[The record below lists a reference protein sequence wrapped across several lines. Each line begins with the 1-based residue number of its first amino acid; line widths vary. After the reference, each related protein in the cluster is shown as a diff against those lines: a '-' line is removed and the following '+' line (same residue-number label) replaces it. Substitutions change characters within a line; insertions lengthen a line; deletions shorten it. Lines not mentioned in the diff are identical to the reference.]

1 MIDDTPPPIAE
12 PDTPQH
18 TSLLGGRRK
27 AALGFIFATALM
39 DVLAIGI
46 IIPVLPHLIESFV
59 GGDTATAA
67 HWVGIFGTVWAAM
80 QFIFSPVTGALSD
93 RFGRRPVLLISSFG
107 LAADYVV
114 MAVAPGVAWLLVG
127 RIMSGVTASSF
138 STAGAYIA
146 DVTPPEKRAQSFGL
160 IGAAFGVGFVLG
172 PALGGVLGHIDLR
185 LPFWAAAGLAAAN
198 WLYGFFILPES
209 LPRERRARLDWKK
222 ANPLGAFQLLRS
234 HPELLSLAAVLF
246 LFYLSH
252 QVLQSVFVLYTSY
265 RYGWTPLDMGL
276 NLMAVGVA
284 AIVVQALLVKP
295 VVGRFG
301 ERGAL
306 MIGLMAGMTGFFL
319 YGYAPTSLF
328 FWGVLPVFALMNLV
342 GPGVNGM
349 MSKRVGPSEQGRLQG
364 ANSSN
369 MAVAGLIGPLL
380 FTSVFAASIS
390 GHGQW
395 RHPGLAPWLSG
406 VLLGLALLIAC
417 RIPRT
422 QPQAATSPA

>member
-1 MIDDTPPPIAE
+1 MMDETPPPIAA

-18 TSLLGGRRK
+18 TSLVGGRRK

-67 HWVGIFGTVWAAM
+67 HWVGIFGTVWALM
-80 QFIFSPVTGALSD
+80 QFIFSPIMGSLSD

-114 MAVAPGVAWLLVG
+114 MAMAPTVGWLLLG
-127 RIMSGVTASSF
+127 RVLSGITASSF

-146 DVTPPEKRAQSFGL
+146 DITPPEKRAQAFGL

-172 PALGGVLGHIDLR
+172 PALGGLLGHIDLR
-185 LPFWAAAGLAAAN
+185 LPFWVSAGLAAAN

-209 LPRERRARLDWKK
+209 LPKERRARFDWKK
-222 ANPLGAFQLLRS
+222 ANPLGSFQLLKS
-234 HPELLSLAAVLF
+234 HPELFSLAMVLF
-246 LFYLSH
+246 LFYLAH
-252 QVLQSVFVLYTSY
+252 QVLQSVFVLYTGV
-265 RYGWTPLDMGL
+265 RYQWTALNMGWY
-276 NLMAVGVA
+276 LMAVGIG

-295 VVGRFG
+295 IVGRFS

-306 MIGLMAGMTGFFL
+306 IIGLIAGITGFFV
-319 YGYAPTSLF
+319 YGYAPTSLW

-342 GPGVNGM
+342 GPGVQGM

-369 MAVAGLIGPLL
+369 MAVAGLIGPML
-380 FTSVFAASIS
+380 FTTVFAASIK
-390 GHGQW
+390 GHGGW
-395 RHPGLAPWLSG
+395 HNPGAAPWVSS
-406 VLLGLALLIAC
+406 ALLVVALLLAV
-417 RIPRT
+417 RIPRAK
-422 QPQAATSPA
+422 PQAATSPA

>member
-1 MIDDTPPPIAE
+1 MIDEAPPPIAE
-12 PDTPQH
+12 SPTPQH
-18 TSLLGGRRK
+18 TELKSGRRK

-67 HWVGIFGTVWAAM
+67 HWVGVFGTAWAAM
-80 QFIFSPVTGALSD
+80 QFIFSPVMGALSD

-114 MAVAPGVAWLLVG
+114 MAVAPSVAWLLLG
-127 RIMSGVTASSF
+127 RIMSGITASSF

-146 DVTPPEKRAQSFGL
+146 DVTPPEKRAQAFGL

-185 LPFWAAAGLAAAN
+185 LPFWVAAGLAAAN

-209 LPRERRARLDWKK
+209 LPKERRARFDWKK
-222 ANPLGAFQLLRS
+222 ANPLGSFQLLRS
-234 HPELLSLAAVLF
+234 HPELLSLASVLF
-246 LFYLSH
+246 LFYLAH
-252 QVLQSVFVLYTSY
+252 QVLQNVFVLYTGY
-265 RYGWTPLDMGL
+265 RYGWTALNMGWY
-276 NLMAVGVA
+276 LMAVGVG

-295 VVGRFG
+295 IVARFT

-306 MIGLMAGMTGFFL
+306 LTGLVAGTIGFFV
-319 YGYAPTSLF
+319 YGYAPTSLW

-369 MAVAGLIGPLL
+369 MAVTGLIGPLL
-380 FTSVFAASIS
+380 FTSVFAGSIRA
-390 GHGQW
+390 HGSWHQ
-395 RHPGLAPWLSG
+395 PGAAPWLSS
-406 VLLGLALLIAC
+406 ALLLLAFLLAC
-417 RIPRT
+417 RIPRA